1 MVLFVSVSTVLR
13 PTNVSVDVGRV
24 NVPEL
29 IIVDITGAVNVL
41 FVSVCVVDT
50 VATDDVSTNIVP
62 DVVIGPPSN
71 PKPVSISVT
80 VPCC

>member
-1 MVLFVSVSTVLR
+1 MVLFVSVSVVLR

-29 IIVDITGAVNVL
+29 TIVDITGAVNVL

-50 VATDDVSTNIVP
+50 VATVEVSTNKVP

-71 PKPVSISVT
+71 PKPVSTSVT